1 MKKFRNL
8 ITSGLGLM
16 LGSLALVS
24 CMKDSTT
31 TLQAVGDIII
41 QDTKT
46 DAGVKYGLVVYVTA
60 NFEIASG
67 TVTTPG
73 TGGKVYQLTPTAN
86 KYQCIYYPQ
95 AADYTT
101 NMPVS
106 GNYQIQVTAAS
117 GETLYGDDVV
127 GAEKLDPI
135 VIKTT
140 EMSQSMLKITW
151 DAVANADAYIVRL
164 YNADKTQILFT
175 TDYLTTDVKSYNLSA
190 SSSGWASGV
199 SPIAETNYVIELV
212 GVRVESGVSTNKGS
226 NLQFLTTDSKTVK
239 WQ

>member
-1 MKKFRNL
+1 MKKIRNL
-8 ITSGLGLM
+8 MTSGLGLM

-24 CMKDSTT
+24 CMKDSKT

-67 TVTTPG
+67 TVTAPG
-73 TGGKVYQLTPTAN
+73 TNGKVYQLTPTAN
-86 KYQCIYYPQ
+86 KYQCIYSPKI
-95 AADYTT
+95 ADYTAD
-101 NMPVS
+101 MPVS
-106 GNYQIQVTAAS
+106 GNYQIQVTATS
-117 GETLYGDDVV
+117 GETLYGDDTV
-127 GAEKLDPI
+127 GTEKLDPI

-140 EMSQSMLKITW
+140 EISPSVVKITW

-164 YNADKTQILFT
+164 YNADKTQVLFSTDYMT
-175 TDYLTTDVKSYNLSA
+175 TDNKSFNLSS

-199 SPIAETNYVIELV
+199 NPVAGTDYVLELV
-212 GVRVESGVSTNKGS
+212 GVRVEKDVLTGKGS